1 MMSKQPPPPQNQHD
15 FTPALPPVM
24 ASLHNKPASEILAE
38 LNKMPLFMTTIE
50 ENDDVEA
57 LRALA
62 YEGSP
67 LEVASG
73 FKENGNECFSKKKW
87 KDAKIFYEKA
97 IDVLLIEERKRQ
109 HGDKSSNEASFE
121 IEGEKQLEISLLEIC
136 LVNRSACHLELQNYR
151 SAIQDCGKALQI
163 NPRNIKAYYRSSKAL
178 LALNRVIEA
187 KDACECGLAID
198 PNNKS
203 LCSIATAIVHRSSIV
218 AIKEKKMLERA
229 ERERLEAK
237 TLKAALQ
244 ARNII
249 IRKTSQPPDMDEVKI
264 KLVPDPV
271 DPTSTLC
278 FPTLLLYP
286 MNMESDLIKEYNE
299 TQCLNDHLK
308 YILPLPWDSEHKYTL
323 QSVDCYIETSTGGI
337 SKIGKKVPLLKILAT
352 GSIEVLDELI
362 KIFVVPRLNAA
373 AWVADFKK
381 RNTLKASSL
390 N

>member
-1 MMSKQPPPPQNQHD
+1 MSKQSPNQDD
-15 FTPALPPVM
+15 FTPDLPPVM

-38 LNKMPLFMTTIE
+38 LNKMPLFMTNIE

-62 YEGSP
+62 YEGTP
-67 LEVASG
+67 HEVASG
-73 FKENGNECFSKKKW
+73 FKENGNECFLKRKW

-109 HGDKSSNEASFE
+109 HGPSTETDR
-121 IEGEKQLEISLLEIC
+121 EKQLEISLLEIC
-136 LVNRSACHLELQNYR
+136 LVNRAACHLELQNYR

-178 LALNRVIEA
+178 LALDRIIEL
-187 KDACECGLAID
+187 KTL
-198 PNNKS
+198 
-203 LCSIATAIVHRSSIV
+203 HRSSML
-218 AIKEKKMLERA
+218 AMKEKETLKRA

-249 IRKTSQPPDMDEVKI
+249 VHKTSKPPDMDEVKI
-264 KLVPDPV
+264 KLVPDSI

-278 FPTLLLYP
+278 FPTLFLYP
-286 MNMESDLIKEYNE
+286 MNMESDLVKEFNE
-299 TQCLNDHLK
+299 TQCLNDHLE
-308 YILPLPWDSEHKYTL
+308 YILPPPWDIEHTYTL
-323 QSVDCYIETSTGGI
+323 QSVDCYVETINGGL
-337 SKIGKKVPLLKILAT
+337 SKVGKKVPLLKVLAT

-362 KIFVVPRLNAA
+362 KVFVVPRLNAD

-381 RNTLKASSL
+381 RKSIKA
-390 N
+390 